1 MQAMTTY
8 DYIACFF
15 CFITVALVMIGE
27 VKDIK
32 LCKFLVD
39 EDEGRLS
46 SRSLFLLRGLAWIRY
61 WVFLPSLMVTVLT
74 LVVFRGGD
82 ALTVCFNTIA

>member
-32 LCKFLVD
+32 LCNFLVN
-39 EDEGRLS
+39 EDEGKLS
-46 SRSLFLLRGLAWIRY
+46 SR
-61 WVFLPSLMVTVLT
+61 
-74 LVVFRGGD
+74 
-82 ALTVCFNTIA
+82 